1 MHISGSDRARATI
14 GYLRRRIISGE
25 WPVGSRI
32 PTEPELMNTLGVGRT
47 TVREAVRSLATMG
60 MLETAPSRGTFV
72 RSRLPSTSVLAEFVA
87 DFPIDDVLGFR
98 RALEVEAARLAA
110 IHRTPRQL
118 ETLRRARAR
127 AGAGEGGA
135 RDPPPP
141 PPGPPPRPGHPS
153 MVAASANPLI
163 ESLYRGAMTGLR
175 LAIERGEVV
184 FGASAQVRHDDHRR
198 ILAAIEE
205 QDEDAATEAAGEHA
219 DRDLLR
225 HSPDEESSSSGT
237 TSGLPETGSV
247 RIRHGSP

>member
-1 MHISGSDRARATI
+1 MHTSGSDRARTTI

-87 DFPIDDVLGFR
+87 DFPVDDVLGFR

-110 IHRTPRQL
+110 THRTPGQL
-118 ETLRRARAR
+118 DTLRRAFEDDVDDA
-127 AGAGEGGA
+127 
-135 RDPPPP
+135 DPTRRERGRT
-141 PPGPPPRPGHPS
+141 PGRFHER

-175 LAIERGEVV
+175 LAIGRGEVV
-184 FGASAQVRHDDHRR
+184 FGASARVRHDDHRR

-205 QDEDAATEAAGEHA
+205 RDGDAAAEAAGAHA
-219 DRDLLR
+219 DRDLVR
-225 HSPDEESSSSGT
+225 QAPPGEESSSSGT
-237 TSGLPETGSV
+237 TSGLPETGSL
-247 RIRHGSP
+247 RMRQGSP

>member
-1 MHISGSDRARATI
+1 MHISGSDRARATV

-87 DFPIDDVLGFR
+87 DFPVDDVLGFR

-110 IHRTPRQL
+110 THRTPQQI
-118 ETLRRARAR
+118 EALRRAV
-127 AGAGEGGA
+127 ELDVEFDDV
-135 RDPPPP
+135 DPTRRERGRT
-141 PPGPPPRPGHPS
+141 PGRFHES

-198 ILAAIEE
+198 LLTAIEE
-205 QDEDAATEAAGEHA
+205 QDEDAAAEAAGEHA

-225 HSPDEESSSSGT
+225 HSPDDGVSSSSGT

-247 RIRHGSP
+247 KIRHDSP